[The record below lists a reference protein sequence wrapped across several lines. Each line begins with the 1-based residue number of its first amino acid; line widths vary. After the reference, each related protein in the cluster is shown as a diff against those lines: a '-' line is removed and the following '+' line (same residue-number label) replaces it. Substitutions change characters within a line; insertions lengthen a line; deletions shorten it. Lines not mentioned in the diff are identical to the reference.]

1 MIWKYTVI
9 SFNIMCQ
16 PLVETFI
23 LPFLLTLWASC
34 ESYMCPSTFPVLLI
48 SNSLKRE
55 AVPLL
60 SEITLLQTL
69 YDMQRI
75 IINYRPHSYK
85 NSITGFTRI
94 IILSFGF
101 ASLPII
107 PFMHIFRI
115 KFKMPALLPFLNIT
129 FLFFF
134 KQKLLCCSRIFF

>member
-9 SFNIMCQ
+9 NFNIMCQ

-23 LPFLLTLWASC
+23 LPLLLTLWAYC

-48 SNSLKRE
+48 SNSLRRE
-55 AVPLL
+55 AVPLT
-60 SEITLLQTL
+60 SEITLLQTF

-75 IINYRPHSYK
+75 FINYRPHSYK
-85 NSITGFTRI
+85 NSIIGFIRI

-101 ASLPII
+101 TSLSIL
-107 PFMHIFRI
+107 FMYIFRI
-115 KFKMPALLPFLNIT
+115 KLKMHVLLPFLNIT

-134 KQKLLCCSRIFF
+134 KQKLLCCSRILF